1 MECWQRPTRSDC
13 VHAGVTFVRRLP
25 KQLLELSEEPR
36 KLSGFSHT
44 HFSSQARRH
53 PERQDVQG
61 ERREARL
68 PERAAPRRHTQ
79 GRHHRARVSIASA
92 HGGALAGR
100 SFDHLV
106 HRTLL
111 PLLTEV
117 IDGRLGA
124 ERALEARKVA
134 QRIEKSGAV
143 DRSSRMGKKFVLL
156 YYRHY
161 RTERADDTRIHVG
174 PHGVISVEVCG
185 GRWTGR
191 GVDAV
196 VGRLLD
202 VSRARGTRRRRVVA
216 TVFDFESFRRCLLSA
231 GGL

>member
-134 QRIEKSGAV
+134 QRIDREIGRCGPIESNGEEICTVILPSLSNGACG
-143 DRSSRMGKKFVLL
+143 RHSHSRGAARCHFRLGL
-156 YYRHY
+156 
-161 RTERADDTRIHVG
+161 A
-174 PHGVISVEVCG
+174 
-185 GRWTGR
+185 TGAS
-191 GVDAV
+191 DAV
-196 VGRLLD
+196 GLG
-202 VSRARGTRRRRVVA
+202 ARVVH
-216 TVFDFESFRRCLLSA
+216 
-231 GGL
+231 